1 MMNFVQT
8 GIQTCINDVLSWTNS
23 SDLMLSANK
32 TEVMAFC
39 TSSRL
44 NLVDC
49 DSVNIGG
56 SNISFQTS
64 VKYFGVKIDQTLSMQ
79 DQISS
84 VCRASFLELRRLA
97 SMRPDLS
104 ERTSARLVAALITS
118 RLDYCNSVLADL
130 PAEQIGRLQRGQNSA
145 ARLVLKKKNKKT
157 KGRPHN
163 AAAQ

>member
-1 MMNFVQT
+1 MILSYHNVMNFVQT

-64 VKYFGVKIDQTLSMQ
+64 VKYFGVKIDPTLYRQ
-79 DQISS
+79 NEISG
-84 VCRASFLELRRLA
+84 V
-97 SMRPDLS
+97 
-104 ERTSARLVAALITS
+104 
-118 RLDYCNSVLADL
+118 
-130 PAEQIGRLQRGQNSA
+130 
-145 ARLVLKKKNKKT
+145 
-157 KGRPHN
+157 
-163 AAAQ
+163 